1 MTVVTLGLSKTCGVF
16 FLFEKGAQ
24 RNDKTINPLCAYH
37 LSNRYNSYTMSKP
50 EVEDPRVTEL
60 KEINCRL
67 KTVISYLKSKH
78 TPRSIESRIS
88 DAEGGLNDHTS
99 AFVPIENTMIE
110 GTRHIGSLFQLCD
123 ALEVKAE
130 MGGSGAGALKE
141 CSSLLERK
149 VKLLKDIHRI

>member
-1 MTVVTLGLSKTCGVF
+1 
-16 FLFEKGAQ
+16 
-24 RNDKTINPLCAYH
+24 
-37 LSNRYNSYTMSKP
+37 MSKP

-67 KTVISYLKSKH
+67 KIVISYLKSKH

-88 DAEGGLNDHTS
+88 DAEGGLYDHTS
-99 AFVPIENTMIE
+99 AFISLENTMIE

-130 MGGSGAGALKE
+130 IGGSGSEALKE
-141 CSSLLERK
+141 CGLLLERK
-149 VKLLKDIHRI
+149 VKLLKEIHSI